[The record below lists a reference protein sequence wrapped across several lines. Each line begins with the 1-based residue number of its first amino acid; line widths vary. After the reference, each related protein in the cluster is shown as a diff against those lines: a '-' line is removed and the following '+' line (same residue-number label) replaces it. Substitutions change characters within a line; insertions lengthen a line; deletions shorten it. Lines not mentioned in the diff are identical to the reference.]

1 MSGEISSP
9 GGGGYVPP
17 PPTNTTDTTSTPLE
31 QQGNINRSGET
42 PKTDF
47 SALAADLKAMIGR
60 YQQGANTGGTPGVS
74 DSRGAPEIEPS
85 VGFSFEELSEALTAL
100 TNKTKE
106 NQINGYKADLTGA
119 QEKIEQNTL
128 KSKEKL
134 DEWCKKCAEAA
145 NSQKVQSI
153 LGWVGAAVGLVAS
166 IIAVAV
172 AAVVA
177 VAACVA
183 SAGAATPLAVAAVIG
198 CVVAVGACVGSMVA
212 MGCQV
217 ANEIGSAMGA
227 DLKLSGLSSLVKLA
241 LTAMLKAQGVDEKE
255 AEKIAKALGGVMA
268 LTPLILV
275 DQALA
280 GDAVAG
286 ILELSG
292 VSPEV
297 TMWVAMGVTLLTTF
311 TIGLA
316 TAVLSFGA
324 GIGSAATTA
333 AKGTSAVASGASA
346 VAKGASTAL
355 DATAKVTKTAAEVA
369 KEVSK
374 ITKIVGTIIQGL
386 VGLTKGG
393 LQVAQG
399 GVGVATAVYTAEANT
414 KLEDKKRLEAL
425 RVGLQALMNDGTEEI
440 KKLIK
445 EIDESLANLSDL
457 INSSGQSRSQLNANI
472 GGGRVTV

>member
-1 MSGEISSP
+1 MNGEISSP
-9 GGGGYVPP
+9 GGGYVPP
-17 PPTNTTDTTSTPLE
+17 PPTNTTDTPLA
-31 QQGNINRSGET
+31 QQGCINRSGET

-60 YQQGANTGGTPGVS
+60 YQKGANTGGTPGVN
-74 DSRGAPEIEPS
+74 DARGAPEIEPS
-85 VGFSFEELSEALTAL
+85 ESFSLEELSEVLTAL

-106 NQINGYKADLTGA
+106 NQINGYKADLTGG

-134 DEWCKKCAEAA
+134 DEWCSKCAEAA
-145 NSQKVQSI
+145 NAQKVQSI

-166 IIAVAV
+166 FVAVAV
-172 AAVVA
+172 AVVVA
-177 VAACVA
+177 IA
-183 SAGAATPLAVAAVIG
+183 SAGAATPLVVAAVVG

-212 MGCQV
+212 MGCQI
-217 ANEIGSAMGA
+217 ANEIGSATGA

-241 LTAMLKAQGVDEKE
+241 LTEMLKAMGVDEKE
-255 AEKIAKALGGVMA
+255 ADKAAKALRGVLA
-268 LTPLILV
+268 VTPLILV
-275 DQALA
+275 DQSLA
-280 GDAVAG
+280 GDAVADM
-286 ILELSG
+286 LESFG
-292 VSPEV
+292 VSRDV
-297 TMWVAMGVTLLTTF
+297 TMWVGMAVTLATTF

-324 GIGSAATTA
+324 GLGSAATTA

-346 VAKGASTAL
+346 VTKGAGTAL

-374 ITKIVGTIIQGL
+374 ITKIVGTVIQALLGF
-386 VGLTKGG
+386 TKGS

-399 GVGVATAVYTAEANT
+399 GAGVATAIYTREAEA

-425 RVGLQALMNDGTEEI
+425 RVALQALMNDGTEEI

-457 INSSGQSRSQLNANI
+457 INSSSESRSQLNASI